1 MQTDSGGNPESGG
14 KRIIVYVSFEEQIN
28 NSKGYYYDSLKQS
41 SVAWDTNE
49 NNLYEAERLNMLLP
63 VMKWEIENN
72 QLTEWIRDEIYQYYE
87 DIQKRGFG
95 DVIDES
101 EREKVVHDLTECFNK
116 AFPEGL
122 EK

>member
-1 MQTDSGGNPESGG
+1 MKYDIDYACGQEMFDDRLRLYDKMGIYPKTGNDAETMQT
-14 KRIIVYVSFEEQIN
+14 
-28 NSKGYYYDSLKQS
+28 
-41 SVAWDTNE
+41 WDTNE

-116 AFPEGL
+116 VFPEGL

>member
-1 MQTDSGGNPESGG
+1 MKYEIDYSCAQEMFDEVFSDYTSIGIQPQTGPEVENMQTG
-14 KRIIVYVSFEEQIN
+14 
-28 NSKGYYYDSLKQS
+28 
-41 SVAWDTNE
+41 DTNE
-49 NNLYEAERLNMLLP
+49 DDLHEAERLNMLLP

-116 AFPEGL
+116 VFPEGL

>member
-1 MQTDSGGNPESGG
+1 MKYGVDYEWAQEIFDKRLKDCEKRGKPPRTGGDAEMMQT
-14 KRIIVYVSFEEQIN
+14 
-28 NSKGYYYDSLKQS
+28 
-41 SVAWDTNE
+41 WDTNE

>member
-1 MQTDSGGNPESGG
+1 MKYDIDYEGAQELFDESFSDYTRAGIQPKTGPEVENMQTG
-14 KRIIVYVSFEEQIN
+14 
-28 NSKGYYYDSLKQS
+28 
-41 SVAWDTNE
+41 DTNE
-49 NNLYEAERLNMLLP
+49 DGLHEAERLNMLLP

-116 AFPEGL
+116 VFPEGL

>member
-1 MQTDSGGNPESGG
+1 MNYYIDYEGAQELFDDRIQLYAKGKSPVKTGQDAETMQT
-14 KRIIVYVSFEEQIN
+14 
-28 NSKGYYYDSLKQS
+28 
-41 SVAWDTNE
+41 WDTNE
-49 NNLYEAERLNMLLP
+49 DGLHEAERLNMLLP

-87 DIQKRGFG
+87 DIQKRRFG
-95 DVIDES
+95 DVIDET

-116 AFPEGL
+116 VFPEGL